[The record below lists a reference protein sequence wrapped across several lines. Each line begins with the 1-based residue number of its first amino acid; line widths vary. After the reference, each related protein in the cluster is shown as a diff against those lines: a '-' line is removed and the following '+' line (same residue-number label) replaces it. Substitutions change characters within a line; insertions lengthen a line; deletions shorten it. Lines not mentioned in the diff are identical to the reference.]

1 MGRHTVPLPQGDKG
15 GSHRTGGEET
25 HLASRLTFGKGRQ
38 LIMSNPLPCLCR
50 SQRTA
55 LSLSQVGLFS
65 SFQNAV
71 LPFFFLK
78 KNIEKTPKKFI

>member
-1 MGRHTVPLPQGDKG
+1 MGRHRLPLPQWDNR
-15 GSHRTGGEET
+15 GSHRTGGEGT
-25 HLASRLTFGKGRQ
+25 HLASRLTFEKGRQ

-65 SFQNAV
+65 SLQNAV
-71 LPFFFLK
+71 LPFFFK
-78 KNIEKTPKKFI
+78 KNIEKNNKKII